1 MLITLMDNVI
11 KCFLIKIYPNHYEFK
26 TIERVNSSG
35 SFIEYSSD
43 DEN

>member
-1 MLITLMDNVI
+1 MLQFII
-11 KCFLIKIYPNHYEFK
+11 YRFIECFLIKIYPNHYEFK
-26 TIERVNSSG
+26 TIQRISSSG

>member
-1 MLITLMDNVI
+1 MIKSLVKHLMQCLI
-11 KCFLIKIYPNHYEFK
+11 IKIYPNHYEFK
-26 TIERVNSSG
+26 TIERVSSSG